1 MRIQSEHKE
10 IACSAGNANDQVPI
24 VLSFAFDW
32 SREGREFLGSHR
44 DQRNS

>member
-10 IACSAGNANDQVPI
+10 SLAARENANDQVPL